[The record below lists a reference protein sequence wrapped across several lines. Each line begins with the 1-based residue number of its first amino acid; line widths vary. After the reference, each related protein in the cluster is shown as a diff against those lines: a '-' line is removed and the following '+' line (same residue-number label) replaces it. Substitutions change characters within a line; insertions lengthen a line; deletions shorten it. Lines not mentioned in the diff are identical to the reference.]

1 MAGDKV
7 PDLSPRKLR
16 RLRIGMTRAQVEAI
30 LGPYLRPNVH
40 EGRTFFAWIGEGAM
54 LRAFFDGP
62 GGTLARAVLDVP
74 DEQRALDLGRA
85 R

>member
-1 MAGDKV
+1 
-7 PDLSPRKLR
+7 
-16 RLRIGMTRAQVEAI
+16 MTPAQVEVI
-30 LGPYLRPNVH
+30 LGPYLRPNVYQ
-40 EGRTFFAWIGEGAM
+40 GRTFFAWIGEGAM

-74 DEQRALDLGRA
+74 DEQRVLDLGEA